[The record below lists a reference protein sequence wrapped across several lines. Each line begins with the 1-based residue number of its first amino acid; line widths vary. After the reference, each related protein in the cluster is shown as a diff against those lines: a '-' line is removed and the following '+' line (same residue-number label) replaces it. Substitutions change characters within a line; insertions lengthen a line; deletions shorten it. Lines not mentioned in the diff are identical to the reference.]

1 MKFFSKLLFVTILSL
16 WLFSCA
22 KEAEKP
28 KDTNDTTATA
38 TKEVTQKKPEGPIII
53 LNWGPNFTKA
63 GQDFN
68 VQENGVSALWFNVQ
82 NGTRNTVVYWDTQQL
97 LSNSDTLGTVI
108 TASVPKNLYRKPGDV
123 RLHLRDTLTGNT
135 SMNVVFIIN

>member
-1 MKFFSKLLFVTILSL
+1 MKLLSKLSFILIFSL
-16 WLFSCA
+16 WLSSCNQQGG
-22 KEAEKP
+22 EKP
-28 KDTNDTTATA
+28 QETKDTTAK
-38 TKEVTQKKPEGPIII
+38 KEVTAKKPEGPIVI

-68 VQENGVSALWFNVQ
+68 VQENGESALWFNVQ

-97 LSNSDTLGTVI
+97 VSNSDTLATII
-108 TASVPKNLYRKPGDV
+108 TASVPKNLYRKPGDA
-123 RLHLRDTLTGNT
+123 RLHLRDTVTGNT

>member
-1 MKFFSKLLFVTILSL
+1 MNFLTKLTFVLIFSL
-16 WLFSCA
+16 WLSSCNNE
-22 KEAEKP
+22 KDKP
-28 KDTNDTTATA
+28 KEPAADTTAKTEA
-38 TKEVTQKKPEGPIII
+38 TQKKPDGPIII

-68 VQENGVSALWFNVQ
+68 VQDNGESALWFNVQ

-97 LSNSDTLGTVI
+97 LSNSDTLATII

>member
-1 MKFFSKLLFVTILSL
+1 MKLLSKLAFILMFSL
-16 WLFSCA
+16 WLSSCNQQSG
-22 KEAEKP
+22 EKP
-28 KDTNDTTATA
+28 QETKDTVAK
-38 TKEVTQKKPEGPIII
+38 KEVSTKKAEGPIII

-68 VQENGVSALWFNVQ
+68 VQENGESALWFNVQ

-97 LSNSDTLGTVI
+97 VSNSDTLATII

>member
-1 MKFFSKLLFVTILSL
+1 MNFLTKLTFILIFSL
-16 WLFSCA
+16 WLSSCNNGN
-22 KEAEKP
+22 EKP
-28 KDTNDTTATA
+28 KEPAADTTAKTEI
-38 TKEVTQKKPEGPIII
+38 KQKKAEGPIII

-68 VQENGVSALWFNVQ
+68 VQANGESALWFNVQ

-97 LSNSDTLGTVI
+97 VSNSDTLATII

-123 RLHLRDTLTGNT
+123 KLHLRDTLTGNT

>member
-1 MKFFSKLLFVTILSL
+1 MKLLSKLAFILM
-16 WLFSCA
+16 FSIWISSCNN
-22 KEAEKP
+22 EGGEKP
-28 KDTNDTTATA
+28 KETKDTTAKTG
-38 TKEVTQKKPEGPIII
+38 VTEKKAQGPIII

-68 VQENGVSALWFNVQ
+68 VQDNGESALWFNVQ

-97 LSNSDTLGTVI
+97 LSNSDTTATVI

>member
-1 MKFFSKLLFVTILSL
+1 MKLLSKLAFVLIFSL
-16 WLFSCA
+16 WLSSCN

-28 KDTNDTTATA
+28 KEPAADTTAT
-38 TKEVTQKKPEGPIII
+38 TEVPQKKVDGPIII
-53 LNWGPNFTKA
+53 LNWGPNYTKA

-68 VQENGVSALWFNVQ
+68 VQDNGESALWFNVQ
-82 NGTRNTVVYWDTQQL
+82 NGTRNTIVYWDTQQL
-97 LSNSDTLGTVI
+97 VSNSDTLATVI
-108 TASVPKNLYRKPGDV
+108 TASVPKNLYKKPGDV